1 MRKIDD
7 GAYLDDAGQLW
18 IEEDSRPDPFDPP
31 GAQPPRVK
39 RATEFTYLDV
49 PTYGLFGMFWK
60 NNPLQFASE
69 ATSIEMAKMIETV
82 VPGAKVFRYAEE
94 VRVGPFSWR
103 EKWML
108 SVNLNG
114 KSAIHNAGEMA
125 ATMSRH
131 PQTFTKAIREQIE
144 IEFSK
149 KPAGWE

>member
-7 GAYLDDAGQLW
+7 GAWIDDAGQLW
-18 IEEDSRPDPFDPP
+18 IEEDGKLDSFAPP
-31 GAQPPRVK
+31 GAEAPRVR
-39 RATEFTYLDV
+39 RATGFHYLDV
-49 PTYGLFGMFWK
+49 PTYGLLGVFWR

-69 ATSIEMAKMIETV
+69 QTAIEMVKVIERII
-82 VPGAKVFRYAEE
+82 PGAKVFRYAEE

-114 KSAIHNAGEMA
+114 KSADHNAGEMA

-131 PQTFTKAIREQIE
+131 PQTFAKAIREQIE

-149 KPAGWE
+149 RPQGEV